1 MDILLLDRLLDRL
14 LNRLL
19 ERLLEWLLDCWN
31 ASGLISGTEGYRK
44 LIVTDNP
51 EFRISCLL
59 KKKSSRLKITRRRRY
74 RAEEVRRKQT

>member
-1 MDILLLDRLLDRL
+1 MSHVVAPVLLLDRV
-14 LNRLL
+14 L

-31 ASGLISGTEGYRK
+31 ASGLMSGTEGYRK
-44 LIVTDNP
+44 SIVTDNP
-51 EFRISCLL
+51 EFRTSCLL